1 MGIFEQLSGY
11 LSFSFVRYAL
21 IAGVLIAL
29 CSSLLGVTLV
39 LKRFSVIGD
48 GLSHVAFGALAI
60 ATVLHLQNN
69 MILVM
74 PVTVLC
80 AVLLLCANQNAKIKG
95 DAAIAMLSVSALAL
109 GYLIQNLFS
118 QSANVSGDVCSTL
131 FGSSSILTLSKLD
144 VWICVGMSVIVMAVF
159 FLCYHKI
166 FAVTF
171 DETFASATGIR
182 AGAYNFLIAV
192 ITAVIIVLAMNLVGS
207 LLISALVIF
216 PALSAMRMFKSFRSV
231 TVCAAVLSVFCALL
245 GILASILAGTPVGST
260 IVAVQ
265 IGAFGLSWLA
275 GTVLGGVR
283 R

>member
-95 DAAIAMLSVSALAL
+95 DAAIAMLAL

-207 LLISALVIF
+207 LLTSALIVF
-216 PALSAMRMFKSFRSV
+216 PALSAMRIFRSFRGVILSAAVISV
-231 TVCAAVLSVFCALL
+231 VCAVGGILIS
-245 GILASILAGTPVGST
+245 ILASTPVGATVVIADLVVFLGCS
-260 IVAVQ
+260 AV
-265 IGAFGLSWLA
+265 GAL
-275 GTVLGGVR
+275 VR

>member
-159 FLCYHKI
+159 FLGYHKI

-207 LLISALVIF
+207 LLTSALIVF
-216 PALSAMRMFKSFRSV
+216 PALSAMRIFRSFRGVILSAAVISV
-231 TVCAAVLSVFCALL
+231 VCAVG
-245 GILASILAGTPVGST
+245 GILI
-260 IVAVQ
+260 
-265 IGAFGLSWLA
+265 
-275 GTVLGGVR
+275 
-283 R
+283 

>member
-80 AVLLLCANQNAKIKG
+80 AVLLLCANQNARIKG

-109 GYLIQNLFS
+109 GYLIQKPVLPVR
-118 QSANVSGDVCSTL
+118 Q
-131 FGSSSILTLSKLD
+131 
-144 VWICVGMSVIVMAVF
+144 CVGGRLQHAVRLVLHPDAF
-159 FLCYHKI
+159 Q
-166 FAVTF
+166 
-171 DETFASATGIR
+171 
-182 AGAYNFLIAV
+182 AGCLDLRGHV
-192 ITAVIIVLAMNLVGS
+192 RHRHGG
-207 LLISALVIF
+207 IF
-216 PALSAMRMFKSFRSV
+216 PVLPQDFRRD
-231 TVCAAVLSVFCALL
+231 
-245 GILASILAGTPVGST
+245 
-260 IVAVQ
+260 
-265 IGAFGLSWLA
+265 
-275 GTVLGGVR
+275 VR
-283 R
+283 RNLRQCNGHPCRCV

>member
-207 LLISALVIF
+207 LLTSALIVF
-216 PALSAMRMFKSFRSV
+216 PALSAMRIFRSFRGVILSAAVISV
-231 TVCAAVLSVFCALL
+231 VCAVGGILIS
-245 GILASILAGTPVGST
+245 ILASTPVGAT
-260 IVAVQ
+260 VVAADLAVFLLCCGV
-265 IGAFGLSWLA
+265 GAVS
-275 GTVLGGVR
+275 R

>member
-1 MGIFEQLSGY
+1 MERLDITHLAKRCYRELSGGQQQRVLLARALCATQKMLLLDEPVTGLDPKAQAEMYELIARLNREDGITILMVSHDLEAALQYASHILHIHKTPLFFGTKEAYRKSGIAQAFLGRKGRISMGIFEQLSGY

-118 QSANVSGDVCSTL
+118 QSANVSG
-131 FGSSSILTLSKLD
+131 
-144 VWICVGMSVIVMAVF
+144 
-159 FLCYHKI
+159 
-166 FAVTF
+166 
-171 DETFASATGIR
+171 TFAARCSAR
-182 AGAYNFLIAV
+182 PP
-192 ITAVIIVLAMNLVGS
+192 S
-207 LLISALVIF
+207 
-216 PALSAMRMFKSFRSV
+216 
-231 TVCAAVLSVFCALL
+231 
-245 GILASILAGTPVGST
+245 
-260 IVAVQ
+260 
-265 IGAFGLSWLA
+265 
-275 GTVLGGVR
+275 
-283 R
+283 

>member
-182 AGAYNFLIAV
+182 AGVYNFLIAV

-207 LLISALVIF
+207 LLTSALIVF
-216 PALSAMRMFKSFRSV
+216 PALSAMRIFRSFRGVILSAAVISV
-231 TVCAAVLSVFCALL
+231 VCAVG
-245 GILASILAGTPVGST
+245 GILILSL
-260 IVAVQ
+260 IH
-265 IGAFGLSWLA
+265 I
-275 GTVLGGVR
+275 
-283 R
+283 

>member
-80 AVLLLCANQNAKIKG
+80 AVLLLCANQNARIKG

-171 DETFASATGIR
+171 DETFAR
-182 AGAYNFLIAV
+182 D
-192 ITAVIIVLAMNLVGS
+192 
-207 LLISALVIF
+207 
-216 PALSAMRMFKSFRSV
+216 RKSV
-231 TVCAAVLSVFCALL
+231 V
-245 GILASILAGTPVGST
+245 
-260 IVAVQ
+260 
-265 IGAFGLSWLA
+265 
-275 GTVLGGVR
+275 
-283 R
+283 

>member
-80 AVLLLCANQNAKIKG
+80 AVLLLCANQNARIKG

-207 LLISALVIF
+207 LLISALIIF
-216 PALSAMRMFKSFRSV
+216 PALSAMRIYKRFS
-231 TVCAAVLSVFCALL
+231 AVIICSAILSVLCAFL
-245 GILASILAGTPVGST
+245 GIIVSRSYIKSSIYPRSK
-260 IVAVQ
+260 
-265 IGAFGLSWLA
+265 
-275 GTVLGGVR
+275 R
-283 R
+283 RKTQLIN